1 MKQSE
6 YSQKE
11 RFYAAI
17 PPESCFNFP
26 CRFLSLIY
34 PAFIHPGL
42 CFIQAET
49 EGIPDRACGLR
60 ALCHLLF
67 RRRTAL
73 RQSFANTALFL
84 GPSHWS
90 SVFSGA
96 VYRFHPAASR
106 PDAGAFPHDP
116 GAGLLRGRR
125 HGRGNFKLSG
135 PCCAT
140 QRRRHLTASPSFS
153 LFCCVF
159 VSAQNLAV
167 YSAAFSSSLSS
178 VSSG

>member
-1 MKQSE
+1 MLPSRPKAVLISLVASYLLSALLLFILAFVLYKLKLKE
-6 YSQKE
+6 SQIAPAVCAL
-11 RFYAAI
+11 YAI
-17 PPESCFNFP
+17 SCF
-26 CRFLSLIY
+26 
-34 PAFIHPGL
+34 AGGL
-42 CFIQAET
+42 L
-49 EGIPDRACGLR
+49 CGK
-60 ALCHLLF
+60 
-67 RRRTAL
+67 AL
-73 RQSFANTALFL
+73 RTRRFFWGLLTGVLYFLALFTV
-84 GPSHWS
+84 SI
-90 SVFSGA
+90 
-96 VYRFHPAASR
+96 
-106 PDAGAFPHDP
+106 
-116 GAGLLRGRR
+116 LLRHGRR